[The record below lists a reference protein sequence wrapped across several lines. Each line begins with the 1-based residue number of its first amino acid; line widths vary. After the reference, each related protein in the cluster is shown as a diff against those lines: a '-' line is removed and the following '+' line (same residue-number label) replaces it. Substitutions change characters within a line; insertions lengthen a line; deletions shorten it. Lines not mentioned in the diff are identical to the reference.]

1 MLKKFVIPA
10 VIIICAIAFFKL
22 MLASKEDSPA
32 IKINE
37 HVWRVEQKVIE
48 KQTLSP
54 IMTLYG
60 KIETSDLLNAAAP
73 ASSRVEKILVKEGQ
87 TVEKGQLMVL
97 LDQADFEP
105 LVKQAQG
112 KVNELNALIKSEQLR
127 HEVNIQSLKYEKKLL
142 NLSEKALIRAEKVK
156 KQNLGS
162 ISETEQAMQQVE
174 RQRLSYNL
182 MQFSVSEH
190 SARAEQLQ
198 ARLLQAEA
206 DLAKAQLAFERSK
219 ISAPFTGIVAKVN
232 VAQGDRV
239 NNNEKLLSFYS
250 LENLEIRA
258 KLPISVLH
266 EVQKNLIDGDELK
279 GIAVTGGHQ
288 VAVLLERLSGEGQAS
303 GIDAIFSVQG
313 NAGEEKPG
321 ASLRIGSIV
330 VLSLTRAAQK
340 ELIKVPHQAMYGN
353 DRLYKIVDQR
363 LQLVKVE
370 TIGEYRQQNEAQLLI
385 KSDNLQAGDVILST
399 HLPNAFSG
407 LKVDAVVN
415 ESASESANEPV
426 DMNVDTA
433 DTNSDTIQ

>member
-10 VIIICAIAFFKL
+10 LIIICAIAFFKL
-22 MLASKEDSPA
+22 MLASKEDAPA

-87 TVEKGQLMVL
+87 TIEKGQLMVV

-127 HEVNIQSLKYEKKLL
+127 HEVNVKSLKYEKKLL
-142 NLSEKALIRAEKVK
+142 NLSEKALARAEKVK

-174 RQRLSYNL
+174 KQRLSYNL
-182 MQFSVSEH
+182 MQFSVTEH
-190 SARAEQLQ
+190 SARVEQLQ

-250 LENLEIRA
+250 LENLEVRA

-266 EVQKNLIDGDELK
+266 EVQKNLMQGHKLK
-279 GIAVTGGHQ
+279 GVAAAGNYQ

-313 NAGEEKPG
+313 G
-321 ASLRIGSIV
+321 AASKLNSSLRIGSIV
-330 VLSLTRAAQK
+330 VISLIRAAQK

-370 TIGEYRQQNEAQLLI
+370 TIGEYREQNEAQLLI
-385 KSDNLQAGDVILST
+385 KSDKLQSGDVILST

-407 LKVDAVVN
+407 LKVDTIAN
-415 ESASESANEPV
+415 ESANEPV

-433 DTNSDTIQ
+433 ETSIDKIK

>member
-10 VIIICAIAFFKL
+10 LIIICAIVFFKL
-22 MLASKEDSPA
+22 MLASKQESPA

-73 ASSRVEKILVKEGQ
+73 ASSQVEKILVKEGQ
-87 TVEKGQLMVL
+87 TIEKGQLMVV

-112 KVNELNALIKSEQLR
+112 KVNELNALIKSEELR
-127 HEVNIQSLKYEKKLL
+127 HEVNVKSLKYEKKLL
-142 NLSEKALIRAEKVK
+142 NLSEKALARAEKVK

-174 RQRLSYNL
+174 KQRLSYSL
-182 MQFSVSEH
+182 MQFSVTEH
-190 SARAEQLQ
+190 SARTEQLQ

-206 DLAKAQLAFERSK
+206 DLSKAQLAFERSK

-250 LENLEIRA
+250 LENLEVRA

-266 EVQKNLIDGDELK
+266 EVQKNLMQGHKL
-279 GIAVTGGHQ
+279 TGVAAAGNYQ

-313 NAGEEKPG
+313 G
-321 ASLRIGSIV
+321 AAAPKLNSSLRIGSIV
-330 VLSLTRAAQK
+330 VVTLIRAAQK
-340 ELIKVPHQAMYGN
+340 ELIKVPYQAMYGN
-353 DRLYKIVDQR
+353 DRLYKIVDHR

-370 TIGEYRQQNEAQLLI
+370 TIGEFQQQNEAQLLI
-385 KSDNLQAGDVILST
+385 KSDNLQSGDVILST

-407 LKVDAVVN
+407 LKVDAIAN
-415 ESASESANEPV
+415 ESANEPV
-426 DMNVDTA
+426 NMNVDTA
-433 DTNSDTIQ
+433 DTNSDTIK

>member
-1 MLKKFVIPA
+1 MLKKFVIP
-10 VIIICAIAFFKL
+10 VLIIICAIAFFKL

-32 IKINE
+32 IKVNE
-37 HVWRVEQKVIE
+37 HVWRVEQKIIE

-87 TVEKGQLMVL
+87 TVEKGQLMLL

-127 HEVNIQSLKYEKKLL
+127 HEINVKSLKYEKKLL
-142 NLSEKALIRAEKVK
+142 NLSEKALTRAEKVK
-156 KQNLGS
+156 KQKLGS
-162 ISETEQAMQQVE
+162 ISETELAMQQVE
-174 RQRLSYNL
+174 KQRLSYNL

-190 SARAEQLQ
+190 AARAEQLQ

-206 DLAKAQLAFERSK
+206 DLAKAQLAIERSK
-219 ISAPFTGIVAKVN
+219 INAPFTGIVAKVN

-250 LENLEIRA
+250 LEKLEIRA
-258 KLPISVLH
+258 KLPINVLH
-266 EVQKNLIDGDELK
+266 EIQKNLMDGNELK
-279 GIAVTGGHQ
+279 GIASTGGHQ
-288 VAVLLERLSGEGQAS
+288 TAVLLERLSGEGQAS
-303 GIDAIFSVQG
+303 GIDAIFSVQS
-313 NAGEEKPG
+313 NAVEAKPG
-321 ASLRIGSIV
+321 SSLRIGSIV
-330 VLSLTRAAQK
+330 VISLTRAAQK
-340 ELIKVPHQAMYGN
+340 ELIRVPHQAMYGN

-370 TIGEYRQQNEAQLLI
+370 TIGEYRRQNEAQLLI
-385 KSDNLQAGDVILST
+385 KSDNLQSGDVILST

-407 LKVDAVVN
+407 LKVDAI
-415 ESASESANEPV
+415 SSDSANEPL
-426 DMNVDTA
+426 DLNVDTA
-433 DTNSDTIQ
+433 DTNSVKIQ

>member
-1 MLKKFVIPA
+1 MLKKFVIP
-10 VIIICAIAFFKL
+10 VLIIICAIAFFKL

-32 IKINE
+32 IKVNE
-37 HVWRVEQKVIE
+37 HVWRVEQKIIE

-87 TVEKGQLMVL
+87 TVEKGQLMLL

-127 HEVNIQSLKYEKKLL
+127 HEINVKSLKYEKKLL
-142 NLSEKALIRAEKVK
+142 NLSEKALTRAEKVK
-156 KQNLGS
+156 KQKLGS
-162 ISETEQAMQQVE
+162 ISETELAMQQVE
-174 RQRLSYNL
+174 KQRLSYNL

-190 SARAEQLQ
+190 AARAEQLQ

-206 DLAKAQLAFERSK
+206 DLAKAQLAIERSK
-219 ISAPFTGIVAKVN
+219 INAPFTGIVAKVN

-250 LENLEIRA
+250 LEKLEIRA
-258 KLPISVLH
+258 KLPINVLH
-266 EVQKNLIDGDELK
+266 EIQKNLMDGNELK
-279 GIAVTGGHQ
+279 GIASTGGHQ
-288 VAVLLERLSGEGQAS
+288 TAVLLERLSGEGQAS
-303 GIDAIFSVQG
+303 GIDAIFSVQS
-313 NAGEEKPG
+313 NAVEAKPG
-321 ASLRIGSIV
+321 SSLRIGSIV
-330 VLSLTRAAQK
+330 VISLTRAAQK
-340 ELIKVPHQAMYGN
+340 ELIRVPHQAMYGN

-385 KSDNLQAGDVILST
+385 KSDNLQSGDVILST

-407 LKVDAVVN
+407 LKVDAI
-415 ESASESANEPV
+415 SSDSANEPL
-426 DMNVDTA
+426 DLNVDTA
-433 DTNSDTIQ
+433 DTNSVKIQ

>member
-10 VIIICAIAFFKL
+10 LIIICAIAFFKL
-22 MLASKEDSPA
+22 MLASKEDAPA

-87 TVEKGQLMVL
+87 TIEKGQLMVV

-112 KVNELNALIKSEQLR
+112 KVSELNALIKSEQLR
-127 HEVNIQSLKYEKKLL
+127 HEVNVKSLKYEKKLL
-142 NLSEKALIRAEKVK
+142 NLSEKALARAEKVK

-174 RQRLSYNL
+174 KQRLSYNL
-182 MQFSVSEH
+182 MQFSVTEH
-190 SARAEQLQ
+190 SARVEQLQ

-250 LENLEIRA
+250 LENLEVRA

-266 EVQKNLIDGDELK
+266 EVQKNLMQGHKLK
-279 GIAVTGGHQ
+279 GVAAAGNYQ

-313 NAGEEKPG
+313 G
-321 ASLRIGSIV
+321 AASKLNSSLRIGSIV
-330 VLSLTRAAQK
+330 VISLIRAAQK

-370 TIGEYRQQNEAQLLI
+370 TIGEYRQHNEAQLLI
-385 KSDNLQAGDVILST
+385 KSDNLHSGDVILST

-407 LKVDAVVN
+407 LKVDTIAN
-415 ESASESANEPV
+415 ESANEPV

-433 DTNSDTIQ
+433 ETSIDKIK